1 MFKTSIAKTS
11 LPKSSIAYFQTFQK
25 RYYEEVLP
33 RNLYFKK
40 TLGTIL
46 KKFKK
51 KKKKLFSA
59 DSIEKR
65 EKTFFNKLNTS
76 FVSGNKL
83 FWKIVKSFFSNKG
96 SHQGNL
102 KLVEGNKLLQ
112 DDSKVAEG
120 LKFFEETVSNLD
132 FNENSLMISFPLNQY
147 QN

>member
-1 MFKTSIAKTS
+1 MKRSYLEIYISKKRSELS
-11 LPKSSIAYFQTFQK
+11 LK
-25 RYYEEVLP
+25 
-33 RNLYFKK
+33 NL
-40 TLGTIL
+40 
-46 KKFKK
+46 K

-65 EKTFFNKLNTS
+65 EKTFFNKLSTS

-112 DDSKVAEG
+112 DDSKDAEG

>member
-1 MFKTSIAKTS
+1 M
-11 LPKSSIAYFQTFQK
+11 
-25 RYYEEVLP
+25 
-33 RNLYFKK
+33 
-40 TLGTIL
+40 
-46 KKFKK
+46 
-51 KKKKLFSA
+51 
-59 DSIEKR
+59 
-65 EKTFFNKLNTS
+65 
-76 FVSGNKL
+76 SGNKL
-83 FWKIVKSFFSNKG
+83 FWKIFKSFFSNKG